1 MNESDIFNKFTSHLK
16 RIISQSQDIASGLHH
31 QTIEPLHLLYCLA
44 TQRGSIGSSVLYK
57 NKLTPD
63 KVRGVLQIL
72 NNYQSGQTTTRA
84 LPMLSEESKSI
95 LERAVKVAF
104 ANQHKY
110 VGTEHLLYS
119 LFESKEKLLNEFFAE
134 QRLNPPNLLNHLKII
149 LKSTS
154 KFSDLTSGEADF
166 ADEHSLEKVM
176 IENLRPDNQSAL
188 ASFAVDLTEDKIQ
201 KNIDPVIGRE
211 AEIDRLI
218 QILSRR
224 TKNNPVLLGDPG
236 TGKTAIV
243 EGLAKRITQGKVPDV
258 LINKR
263 ILNLDLGS
271 TLAGT
276 MYRGE
281 FENRLKQIIE
291 EVKND
296 PNVILFVDEVH
307 TLMGAGNASGS
318 LDAANLF
325 KPELARGNLRLI
337 GATTLEEYKKHIE
350 SDPAFERRF
359 QPILIVE
366 STPEETEAILK
377 GVKKNY
383 ELYHQVKIS
392 DEAIK
397 AAVELSARYLPEK
410 FLPDKAIDL
419 IDEAAAKIKV
429 ETTKNGLAKMIKKL
443 ETELKELAA
452 EKENL
457 ILQEKF
463 DEALKYK
470 RQEDDILIK
479 LDDLKK
485 QEAKAKEKIL
495 GTITRKDV
503 AMVLSRM
510 TRIPVTELILEEK
523 QKLLELENRLQQRII
538 GQNEALAR
546 LAEAIRR
553 SRAGISNPNRPIAS
567 FIFLGPSGVG
577 KTETAKVLAKEIFE
591 NEDALIRIDM
601 SEFNQSFNI
610 SKLIGAPAGYVG
622 YKEQGKLTDAVKRR
636 PYSVVLFDE
645 IEKAH
650 PDVFNLLLPILEDG
664 QLTDAVGKKINF
676 KNTIIIMTS
685 NIGLLEFNRQA
696 HLGFDAKDK
705 TEQQKLDEDYG
716 LLEEKIKTGL
726 KDTFRPEFLNRL
738 DKTIIFRPLNKDD
751 ALQIAKL
758 QIKELA
764 DRIAGQNL
772 SLKVSPKVLQHLVKE
787 GFTPDDGAR
796 GLRRIIQEK
805 IESPLASELL
815 SDKLKTGDIITLKL
829 QKDKILFE

>member
-350 SDPAFERRF
+350 SDPTFERRF